1 MTLVL
6 ASASPRRHEILTE
19 AGILH
24 EVVISEVD
32 ESPYYSAD
40 PAETVKNLALAK
52 AGAVAQLAG
61 MEERYVLGADTVV
74 YANGEILGKPRDKED
89 AYRMLRML
97 SGSTHEVLT
106 GIAVLHG
113 TEKKTRVVRTNVT
126 FRTLS
131 EDVIRDYAESGEPMG
146 KAGAY
151 AIQGKAGLF
160 VKATDGD
167 YKNVIG
173 LPLYALL
180 DLLLDEYRVPARSLY
195 TQERNG

>member
-24 EVVISEVD
+24 EVVVSEVD